1 MKPKV
6 QHINKRIV
14 KTLAYFSSVKMDI
27 TVPLVQQDG
36 KSVFVDWA
44 KEVSPTLTEHC
55 YFVEV
60 QPYIIIKNIS
70 RNVDENLDWKQRS
83 LYISTRTQA
92 RFVKAFDDI
101 LKILYDEKNDPFY
114 LDEGRLKTHTLTDE
128 QIVYVDSV
136 GDNNVFELRP
146 SIDSEDE
153 KDFEGASLS
162 INSSANTAFLY
173 LDEIEAIRFILKNI
187 SIPTIAVGLINLY
200 FNYAEKVATG
210 KVVYQTKDAK
220 PKRRL
225 FVEDEIPPDQESV
238 TDIGMATDDSF
249 SNLEKT
255 DENQQ

>member
-1 MKPKV
+1 MKPKM

-14 KTLAYFSSVKMDI
+14 KTLAYFSSVKIDI

-36 KSVFVDWA
+36 KPVFVDWA

-70 RNVDENLDWKQRS
+70 KNVDENLDWKQRS
-83 LYISTRTQA
+83 LYISTRTQT

-101 LKILYDEKNDPFY
+101 LKVLYDEKNDPFY
-114 LDEGRLKTHTLTDE
+114 LDEGRLKTHTLTDD

-136 GDNNVFELRP
+136 GENNVFELRP
-146 SIDSEDE
+146 TVDSEDN
-153 KDFEGASLS
+153 KDYEGASLS
-162 INSSANTAFLY
+162 INSAANSVFLY
-173 LDEIEAIRFILKNI
+173 LDEIDAIRNIIKSTNI
-187 SIPTIAVGLINLY
+187 SMLALQLLSLY
-200 FNYAEKVATG
+200 FAQAEKVAVG
-210 KVVYQTKDAK
+210 KVVYQTRDAK

-238 TDIGMATDDSF
+238 ADIGMATDDPF
-249 SNLEKT
+249 SNLEEK
-255 DENQQ
+255 DEN